1 MPFWLLA
8 MLIGAC
14 VALVIALC
22 INFAWKIS
30 AHAIGIGGLLGG
42 VMGVARIHMINP
54 YWAFIVVLIVAGL
67 LGTSRIF
74 LKRHTPMQVYA
85 GFCLGFYMYLCSLIN
100 ELYLFIHLIKTLKL

>member
-54 YWAFIVVLIVAGL
+54 YWAFIVVLIGGWVYYGYLAYL
-67 LGTSRIF
+67 F
-74 LKRHTPMQVYA
+74 KRH
-85 GFCLGFYMYLCSLIN
+85 
-100 ELYLFIHLIKTLKL
+100 